1 MSDYINGQFV
11 YGDKYYT
18 PEEYLDEKWL
28 STDIKGYYV
37 SDKGRVWS
45 EQSERFISG
54 NTNKKGYAEFTLKKG
69 GKTIRRYLHRMIAEA
84 FLRNEK
90 NYPIVRHLDDNP
102 SNNCVDNLAW
112 GTQIHNMA
120 DARSNGI
127 KMPSFRNNPE
137 LLEKAMTNRRMPVVA
152 KNIETGEE
160 LYFISQQ
167 EAGRKLGMRQSDISS
182 VINGVQKTAHGF
194 TFRKG

>member
-1 MSDYINGQFV
+1 MSDYISGQFI

-28 STDIKGYYV
+28 STDVNGYYV

-45 EQSERFISG
+45 ERSERFISG
-54 NTNKKGYAEFTLKKG
+54 NTNKNGYIEFTLKKG
-69 GKTIRRYLHRMIAEA
+69 SKRIRRYLHRMIAEA
-84 FLRNEK
+84 FFRNDK

-112 GTQIHNMA
+112 GTQIDNMA
-120 DARSNGI
+120 DARLNGI

-137 LLEKAMTNRRMPVVA
+137 LLEKAMINRRMPVVA
-152 KNIETGEE
+152 KNIKTGEE

-167 EAGRKLGMRQSDISS
+167 EAGRKLGIRQSDISS
-182 VINGVQKTAHGF
+182 VINGAQKTAHEF